1 MNSEDDNA
9 ELIMYDSVCYSL
21 LNKGKK
27 HSLVLHLSGS
37 NSENCI
43 LFQRVVFKKKKT
55 IENYKKNLSH
65 TERYAATSLL

>member
-1 MNSEDDNA
+1 M
-9 ELIMYDSVCYSL
+9 IPFVIHRSVFSL

-43 LFQRVVFKKKKT
+43 LFQRVVFKKKT
-55 IENYKKNLSH
+55 IENSQWH

>member
-1 MNSEDDNA
+1 M
-9 ELIMYDSVCYSL
+9 IPFVIHRSVFSL

-43 LFQRVVFKKKKT
+43 LFQRVVFKKKT
-55 IENYKKNLSH
+55 IENYKKNSQWH